1 MSKYKLTEDLQILD
15 KIILPKGSEISFDEQ
30 DEIKIST
37 EYGPI
42 TFTKEM
48 LKDKIEKPV
57 ENVEVKI
64 SILDDEDDDVIKN
77 YRLQLDVKASRKKV
91 REIESY
97 LRKTLQ
103 DFL

>member
-1 MSKYKLTEDLQILD
+1 MNKFKLTEDLYILD
-15 KIILPKGSEISFDEQ
+15 KIILPKNTEVSFDESG
-30 DEIKIST
+30 EVKIST

-64 SILDDEDDDVIKN
+64 SVLDEDEDVVKN
-77 YRLQLDVKASRKKV
+77 YRLQLDFKASRKKV
-91 REIESY
+91 IEIETY

-103 DFL
+103 DML

>member
-1 MSKYKLTEDLQILD
+1 MSNYKLIEDLQILD
-15 KIILPKGSEISFDEQ
+15 KVILPKNSEISFDEH
-30 DEIKIST
+30 DEVKIST

-64 SILDDEDDDVIKN
+64 SILDDEDEDVIKN
-77 YRLQLDVKASRKKV
+77 YRLQLDIKASRKKV

>member
-1 MSKYKLTEDLQILD
+1 MSKYKLIEGLHILD